1 MLPLGLNLNKRDY
14 APNLSSFPMLAPN
27 PALLTRG
34 TPGTYF
40 FVELELW
47 HGLVNLIHTEVFE
60 KQET

>member
-1 MLPLGLNLNKRDY
+1 
-14 APNLSSFPMLAPN
+14 MLAPN

-34 TPGTYF
+34 TPETYF

-47 HGLVNLIHTEVFE
+47 YGLVNLIHTEVFE